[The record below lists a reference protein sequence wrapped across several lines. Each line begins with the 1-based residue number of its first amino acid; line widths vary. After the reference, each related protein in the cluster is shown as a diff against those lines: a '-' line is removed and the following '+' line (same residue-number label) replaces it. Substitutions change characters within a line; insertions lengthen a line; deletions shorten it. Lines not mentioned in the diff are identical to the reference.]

1 MPLQRVLN
9 ASLMPP
15 QRVLNASLISPQR
28 VLFLL
33 HAHRTFILFS
43 SHVKLRAIYG
53 VCTYFSR
60 VMYSHRIVNW
70 LQIVS
75 AEIQRIYLSLYCSL
89 AADIL
94 QKSWG
99 FTFRSLV
106 IPFFELLIKLS
117 SGERLCPMFYLFS
130 MNLIYD
136 LHFSAF
142 EEAGFPFMSGCD
154 TVFCTWAPNED
165 HLYPFGQLFANLI
178 R

>member
-1 MPLQRVLN
+1 MP
-9 ASLMPP
+9 
-15 QRVLNASLISPQR
+15 PQR

-43 SHVKLRAIYG
+43 SHVQLRAMYG
-53 VCTYFSR
+53 VCTSFSC

-75 AEIQRIYLSLYCSL
+75 AEILRIYFSLYCSL
-89 AADIL
+89 AADNL
-94 QKSWG
+94 QKSAG

-154 TVFCTWAPNED
+154 TVFRT
-165 HLYPFGQLFANLI
+165 
-178 R
+178 